1 MTSRTVNFLT
11 IAILL
16 FVIYF
21 LQGFLYPTGSIIS
34 QFSILLFL
42 IIGFFSFIKTLLRL
56 NNPFFVKVFIAF
68 YIILLLTFLL
78 SPKTVIGTKNEA
90 IGLVSTF
97 GQFKEISAFV
107 LSFFIAYVFVS
118 KKNIN
123 SAYIY
128 WAGIVFFVLSVIR
141 YFFSKD
147 LLLEDNEMFTNNA
160 GYFIVASIPYIPFL
174 IKQKKSIGVI
184 IFVLMSG
191 LIIASAKRGAIVCLI
206 VSLLF
211 MLLYYLKSHKVTI
224 KRIVITLIVLLI
236 SAIFVYYAVS
246 SNEYLMMRI
255 LRTQNEG
262 IGQRS
267 IAYSTLW
274 QYWSSETNIL
284 KFLFGNGMAQ
294 TVTVWGNYAH
304 NDWLEL
310 LIDNGLVGTVI
321 YMLLFISAFVYIR
334 KMNIESVYKLSAY
347 LCLIIW
353 LLKTIFSMG
362 YTSIMNITF
371 CLLLGMLI
379 GKNEFICHYN
389 TKNVVK

>member
-107 LSFFIAYVFVS
+107 LSFFIAYIFVS
-118 KKNIN
+118 KNNIN
-123 SAYIY
+123 STYIY
-128 WAGIVFFVLSVIR
+128 WTGIVFFVLSVIR

-147 LLLEDNEMFTNNA
+147 LLLEDREMFTNNA
-160 GYFIVASIPYIPFL
+160 GYFLVAIIPYIPFL
-174 IKQKKSIGVI
+174 IEKKKSIGVI
-184 IFVLMSG
+184 ISVLVTG

-206 VSLLF
+206 ASILF
-211 MLLYYLKSHKVTI
+211 MLLYYLKSHKITI
-224 KRIVITLIVLLI
+224 KHIIVTLIVFSI
-236 SAIFVYYAVS
+236 SAIFVYYAVT

-255 LRTQNEG
+255 VKTQDEG

-267 IAYSTLW
+267 IAYLTLW

-284 KFLFGNGMAQ
+284 KFLFGNGMTQ

-310 LIDNGLVGTVI
+310 LIDNGLVGVI
-321 YMLLFISAFVYIR
+321 LYMLFFISAFAYIR
-334 KMNIESVYKLSAY
+334 KMKIESIYKLSAY

-362 YTSIMNITF
+362 YTSIMNVIF
-371 CLLLGMLI
+371 CLLLGMII
-379 GKNEFICHYN
+379 GINELKKRSNI
-389 TKNVVK
+389 